1 MKNTLFVL
9 LSRITDDHMDVDKND
24 NFDNYN
30 SWENY
35 MEEQKTLM
43 F

>member
-30 SWENY
+30 S
-35 MEEQKTLM
+35 
-43 F
+43 